1 MPETA
6 APAPANSP
14 QEAEILA
21 ALGRRSVVL
30 VGMMGV
36 GKSTIGRRLATRLRL
51 PFFDADIEI
60 EAAAGMSIPDI
71 FLAHGEPYFRDGEA
85 RVIARLLDS
94 GPAVIATGGG
104 AYTEREETRKRIR
117 DKAVSIWLKAD
128 LDVIMKRVKRRADR
142 PLLQTEDPAAT
153 VSRFLEAREP
163 VYQSAD
169 LTVLSRDV
177 PHDRIVDECIDALHA
192 RLCRKPCV
200 DGPKIDAS
208 DGYNGYNGR
217 DERHAMT
224 APLKHSDPITVDV
237 ALGDRAYDIV
247 IGRDVLPSLGAR
259 VAALRPGVRTAI
271 VTDRTVAKHWLEQT
285 QASLAAAG
293 IPASHVVVDEGEGS
307 KTYAGLEKVSEAL
320 IAAKIERNDL
330 VIALGGGVVGDLAGF
345 AAAVL
350 RRGVDFVQVPTSLLA
365 QVDSSVGG
373 KTGINSPQGKNLLGA
388 FHQPLLVIADTSVL
402 DTLSPRQFR
411 SGYAEVAKYGV
422 LGDEAFFAWLEA
434 NHSDIFSGGAA
445 REHAIATSC
454 RAKAAIVS
462 RDERETGER
471 ALLNLGHTFG
481 HALEAATGFS
491 DRLFHGEG
499 VAVGMVLAAEFSAQ
513 LGMISQ
519 ADAARVER
527 HLASVGLPTHLQDIA
542 GFAQEGLADADA
554 LMALM
559 AQDKKV
565 KRGKLTF
572 ILLEAVGRA
581 VIANDVEPSLVRD
594 FLKAKL
600 AKS

>member
-1 MPETA
+1 
-6 APAPANSP
+6 
-14 QEAEILA
+14 
-21 ALGRRSVVL
+21 
-30 VGMMGV
+30 MMGA
-36 GKSTIGRRLATRLRL
+36 GKSTIGRRLAARLRL
-51 PFFDADIEI
+51 PFLDADIEI
-60 EAAAGMSIPDI
+60 EAAASMSIPDI
-71 FLAHGEPYFRDGEA
+71 FATHGEPYFRDGEA
-85 RVIARLLDS
+85 RVIARLLDN

-104 AYTEREETRKRIR
+104 AFMREETRNRIR

-128 LDVIMKRVKRRADR
+128 ADVIMKRVRRRADR
-142 PLLQTEDPAAT
+142 PLLQTDDPAAT
-153 VSRFLEAREP
+153 VSRLLEAREP

-169 LTVLSRDV
+169 LTIWSRDV
-177 PHDRIVDECIDALHA
+177 PHDRIVDECLDALHG
-192 RLCRKPCV
+192 RLVRQRRG
-200 DGPKIDAS
+200 DRTS
-208 DGYNGYNGR
+208 NRR
-217 DERHAMT
+217 DQRHAMNCHAMT
-224 APLKHSDPITVDV
+224 APLKHSDPTSRSTSRS
-237 ALGDRAYDIV
+237 ATAPMTSSSAATCCPRW
-247 IGRDVLPSLGAR
+247 AR
-259 VAALRPGVRTAI
+259 VSPPFGPACGPPSSPTAPSPNTGWSKPKARLRR
-271 VTDRTVAKHWLEQT
+271 
-285 QASLAAAG
+285 
-293 IPASHVVVDEGEGS
+293 PASRPRASSSRKARGR
-307 KTYAGLEKVSEAL
+307 KPMPGLEKVCEAL

-345 AAAVL
+345 AAAIL

-388 FHQPLLVIADTSVL
+388 FHQPVLVIADTSVL

-411 SGYAEVAKYGV
+411 AGYAEVAKYGV

-434 NHSDIFSGGAA
+434 NHADIFSGGAA

-594 FLKAKL
+594 FLQAKL
-600 AKS
+600 AKAD

>member
-1 MPETA
+1 
-6 APAPANSP
+6 
-14 QEAEILA
+14 
-21 ALGRRSVVL
+21 
-30 VGMMGV
+30 
-36 GKSTIGRRLATRLRL
+36 
-51 PFFDADIEI
+51 
-60 EAAAGMSIPDI
+60 
-71 FLAHGEPYFRDGEA
+71 
-85 RVIARLLDS
+85 
-94 GPAVIATGGG
+94 
-104 AYTEREETRKRIR
+104 
-117 DKAVSIWLKAD
+117 
-128 LDVIMKRVKRRADR
+128 
-142 PLLQTEDPAAT
+142 
-153 VSRFLEAREP
+153 
-163 VYQSAD
+163 
-169 LTVLSRDV
+169 
-177 PHDRIVDECIDALHA
+177 
-192 RLCRKPCV
+192 
-200 DGPKIDAS
+200 
-208 DGYNGYNGR
+208 
-217 DERHAMT
+217 MT
-224 APLKHSDPITVDV
+224 APLKHSADITVDV

-247 IGRDVLPSLGAR
+247 IGRGVLASLGAR

-285 QASLAAAG
+285 ERSLAEAG
-293 IPASHVVVDEGEGS
+293 IATSRVIVEEGEVS

-320 IAAKIERNDL
+320 IAARIERNDL

-345 AAAVL
+345 AAAIL

-388 FHQPLLVIADTSVL
+388 FHQPVLVIADTSVL

-411 SGYAEVAKYGV
+411 AGYAEVAKYGV
-422 LGDEAFFAWLEA
+422 LGDEALFSWLEA
-434 NHSDIFSGGAA
+434 NHADIFSGGAA

-462 RDERETGER
+462 RDERENGER

-499 VAVGMVLAAEFSAQ
+499 VSVGMVLAAEFSAR
-513 LGMISQ
+513 LGMISE

-572 ILLEAVGRA
+572 ILLQAIGRA
-581 VIANDVEPSLVRD
+581 VVANDVEPALVRD
-594 FLKAKL
+594 FLQQKL
-600 AKS
+600 SG